1 MVYAIILA
9 GGTGTRLGGDIPK
22 QYIEIFN
29 RPVISY
35 CIEKFE
41 KHNLI
46 DFIIIVAE
54 NKWQKFITEKII
66 KNSISKF
73 AGFALSGF
81 SRQHS
86 ILNGLEKAHNSGIKD
101 SDIVIIHDAARPN
114 VSANLISLCV
124 NEIKE
129 ADGVMPVLQIKD
141 TMYFSR
147 TGKTIDSLL
156 NRDQLFA
163 GQAPESFIFG
173 KYYAINKN
181 LTEKELADIRGSSEI
196 AYKNN
201 LFIKLVAGEE
211 QNYKITTISDLNK
224 FKSEIKEW
232 EKL

>member
-1 MVYAIILA
+1 MVYAVILA

-22 QYIEIFN
+22 QYLEVFG

-46 DFIIIVAE
+46 DFIIIVAANE
-54 NKWQKFITEKII
+54 WQEFTTNVI
-66 KNSISKF
+66 KEERISKF
-73 AGFALSGF
+73 AGFAPSGS

-86 ILNGLEKAHNSGIKD
+86 ILNGLIKACDNGIAD
-101 SDIVIIHDAARPN
+101 SDIIIIHDAARPN
-114 VSANLISLCV
+114 VSENLISLCI
-124 NEIKE
+124 NEIKD
-129 ADGVMPVLQIKD
+129 ADGVMPVIQVKD
-141 TMYFSR
+141 TIYLSK
-147 TGKTIDSLL
+147 TGKTINSLL
-156 NRDQLFA
+156 NRNQLFA

-173 KYYAINKN
+173 KYYAINN
-181 LTEKELADIRGSSEI
+181 SLSEKELADIRGSSEI

-201 LFIKLVAGEE
+201 LHIKLVAGEE

-224 FKSEIKEW
+224 FKSEMQGQ